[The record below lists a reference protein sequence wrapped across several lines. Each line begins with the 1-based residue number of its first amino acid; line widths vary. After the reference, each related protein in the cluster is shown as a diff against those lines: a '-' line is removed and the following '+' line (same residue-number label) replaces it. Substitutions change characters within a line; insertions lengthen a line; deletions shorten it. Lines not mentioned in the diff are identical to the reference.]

1 MITFGSWVAVDNER
15 LLLLANTERKRMS
28 MPWRLWELALARM
41 NNYGH
46 APFRKDEIVRLACGE
61 VSRSNTQ
68 AVRRGMVTLASMGRI
83 APVGDN
89 GSTLFC
95 VMVNPEVAQRRA
107 GKGSYK
113 FLCSEI
119 SHMSIR
125 QSPYD
130 PAWVIR
136 PPAGPVEVD
145 DGPDDYRE
153 WRRQSPGE
161 SGSGSARP
169 WNE

>member
-125 QSPYD
+125 QS
-130 PAWVIR
+130 
-136 PPAGPVEVD
+136 AGPVEVD
-145 DGPDDYRE
+145 DEPDDYRE